1 MKNNPYADLLNIIKD
16 NSPQPNLISLGI
28 VLSSDPLRIK
38 IGDLVLYRENLLVNV
53 DIKNLLI
60 NDTVAVTPI
69 ESGQKYIVLAKVV

>member
-16 NSPQPNLISLGI
+16 NSPQPASINLGV

-60 NDTVAVTPI
+60 NDTVATIPI
-69 ESGQKYIVLAKVV
+69 ENGQKYIVLAKVV